1 MTKYKVIGDKLFDF
15 YVDVEAENEAEALD
29 SAKAL
34 DSSMWQPMD
43 NGRTIQPYDVELI
56 QDKFVQT
63 ELDISD
69 KSEEAVG

>member
-29 SAKAL
+29 AARDL
-34 DSSMWQPMD
+34 ETHLWQPID